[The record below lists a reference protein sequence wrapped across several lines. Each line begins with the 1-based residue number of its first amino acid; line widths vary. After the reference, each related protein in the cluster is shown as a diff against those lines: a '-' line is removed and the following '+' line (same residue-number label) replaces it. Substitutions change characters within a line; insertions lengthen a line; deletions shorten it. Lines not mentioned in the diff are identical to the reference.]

1 MTHNNT
7 DICISVNYDLKFEE
21 KCCETFQY
29 LWEGSSEAG
38 ISSLYSLSCR
48 SQNQT
53 FNSIIRYSQM
63 KHERVGRLL
72 QTLFSGRRS
81 DSSRLIGYMFTIQ
94 FVEDR

>member
-38 ISSLYSLSCR
+38 ISSQSVQSFM
-48 SQNQT
+48 QITEPN
-53 FNSIIRYSQM
+53 I
-63 KHERVGRLL
+63 
-72 QTLFSGRRS
+72 
-81 DSSRLIGYMFTIQ
+81 
-94 FVEDR
+94 

>member
-38 ISSLYSLSCR
+38 ISSLYSIGTVFHADHR
-48 SQNQT
+48 T
-53 FNSIIRYSQM
+53 
-63 KHERVGRLL
+63 KHLTASSDIHKWNMRESGRLL

-81 DSSRLIGYMFTIQ
+81 DSSRLIGYTFTI
-94 FVEDR
+94 